1 MRPLEGYKVVDLTTF
16 VAAPVCARLLSDMGA
31 DVVKVEPPKGDAWR
45 QSGVGFLPTRFTQ
58 EENPIFDI
66 YNTGKKLVCL
76 NLKTEEGMEAMQK
89 LLSEADVFIT
99 NNRPAALKRLG
110 LDYETLHEKFP
121 KLVYGIVLGYGEK
134 GPDADKQAFDTTA
147 FWTRSGFLRD
157 TSLVHEM
164 YQPVS
169 APSGVGDSYT
179 GTNLAM
185 QVLAALM
192 LRDKTGMGQCVRAS
206 LFQVGMFAMGSMTL
220 MTQRPFGKQM
230 PQNRPDSKPAG
241 GPFQCSDGEWVFIS
255 AGMPLIL
262 EMIKKPELIDDP
274 RFSMATRWQNREFV
288 YETLK
293 EGFLNVTSDEVMA
306 YLADKD
312 TPSVRMSHF
321 ADVSEDEQAWANG
334 YLERVEYPN
343 GNSNVFPASPFGMD
357 LLTPPKTQPTKR
369 LGQDT
374 VSVLKDLGYT
384 DQQIE
389 AMLQSGAILG

>member
-31 DVVKVEPPKGDAWR
+31 EVVKVEPPKGDAWR
-45 QSGVGFLPTRFTQ
+45 QSGVGFLPSRFSQ
-58 EENPIFDI
+58 DENPIFDI

-76 NLKTEEGMEAMQK
+76 NLKSEEGMEAMQK

-110 LDYETLHEKFP
+110 LDFETLHEKYP
-121 KLVYGIVLGYGEK
+121 RLVYGIVLGYGEK

-157 TSLVHEM
+157 TSVMHEM
-164 YQPVS
+164 YQPVN

-179 GTNLAM
+179 GTNLTM

-192 LRDKTGMGQCVRAS
+192 MRDRTGFGQCVRAS

-220 MTQRPFGKQM
+220 MTQRPSGRKF
-230 PQNRPDSKPAG
+230 PETRPDGRPAAG
-241 GPFQCSDGEWVFIS
+241 AFECADGEWVFIS
-255 AGMPLIL
+255 AGMPQIL
-262 EMIKKPELIDDP
+262 EVIGKPELTDDP
-274 RFSMATRWQNREFV
+274 RFGLAARKQYGELV
-288 YETLK
+288 YNTLR
-293 EGFLNVTSDEVMA
+293 EGFLTVTSDEVMA
-306 YLADKD
+306 YFADKD
-312 TPSVRMSHF
+312 TPTVRMPHF

-357 LLTPPKTQPTKR
+357 ALAAPKTQPTR
-369 LGQDT
+369 RIGQDT
-374 VSVLKDLGYT
+374 VQVLKDLGYT
-384 DQQIE
+384 DEQIDAMAKAE
-389 AMLQSGAILG
+389 AIRI